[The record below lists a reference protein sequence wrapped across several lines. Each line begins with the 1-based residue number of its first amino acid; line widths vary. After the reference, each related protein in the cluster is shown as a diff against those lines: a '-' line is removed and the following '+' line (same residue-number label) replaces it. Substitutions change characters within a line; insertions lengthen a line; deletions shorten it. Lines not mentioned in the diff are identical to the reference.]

1 MFPELEK
8 ELKEWAQ
15 DLQSE
20 NIIITKDLVKDKA
33 FSLPNGEKF
42 VSSASF
48 GRFMKQVLPCYLS
61 KNENQYIGMVSNDC
75 EDQIIPGDD
84 QFFLHIPEVSL
95 VEGGD
100 KTEVQNYDYE
110 NQTYNNHGENNDTEM
125 KGFDFAR
132 NGKIFECNLKNDH
145 TEVQNYQNEN
155 QDYDQELDNSVY
167 IKEEP
172 NDLS

>member
-33 FSLPNGEKF
+33 LSLPNGEKF

-48 GRFMKQVLPCYLS
+48 GRFMKQLLPCYLS
-61 KNENQYIGMVSNDC
+61 KNENQDIGMLSNDC
-75 EDQIIPGDD
+75 EDQIKPGDEK
-84 QFFLHIPEVSL
+84 FFLHIPEVSL
-95 VEGGD
+95 VEGGV

-110 NQTYNNHGENNDTEM
+110 NETYSTDGENNDTEM
-125 KGFDFAR
+125 KVFDFDR
-132 NGKIFECNLKNDH
+132 NGKIFCSNLKNDH

-155 QDYDQELDNSVY
+155 QDYDHEFDNSVY